1 MKNCIPQIGIASG
14 EERDMYAPRVF
25 VSMICALLV
34 FAVATYWIHGSFYTT
49 LIQTAI
55 SLVVIQICYFIG
67 VVFMVSREKKRM
79 RKTLEFQKDRPA
91 SADQAGPEPISAVS
105 RHRPTLK
112 DI

>member
-1 MKNCIPQIGIASG
+1 
-14 EERDMYAPRVF
+14 MYAPRVF

-34 FAVATYWIHGSFYTT
+34 FAVATYLIHGSFYTT

-55 SLVVIQICYFIG
+55 SLVIIQIFYFIG

-91 SADQAGPEPISAVS
+91 SADQAGPEAIPAVS